1 MILTKPFMGFNPGQ
15 PVEQVEVLESPPGKT
30 RVQVTGSDDTTVQF
44 WCPDNILARDL
55 DVAEEYDAEQE
66 AAQLAAANLLTE
78 RPTTRDGVVAVI
90 RAAYSPVFKAY
101 DQRIHDETRL
111 RRKWRSAWSQQ
122 RARGDSLERRLNEL
136 ASPDGVQDL
145 NDRARG
151 RVSNL
156 MRLIRELRTAEMD
169 REHENA

>member
-30 RVQVTGSDDTTVQF
+30 RVQVIGSDDTVVQF
-44 WCPDNILARDL
+44 WCPSNILTRDL
-55 DVAEEYDAEQE
+55 DVADELDAELE
-66 AAQLAAANLLTE
+66 AAQTAAENLLAE
-78 RPTTRDGVVAVI
+78 RPTTREGVVAVI
-90 RAAYSPVFKAY
+90 RAAYSPIFKSY

-111 RRKWRSAWSQQ
+111 RRKWRAAWSQQ
-122 RARGDSLERRLNEL
+122 RARGDGLERRLNEL

-145 NDRARG
+145 SDRARG
-151 RVSNL
+151 RVSSF